1 MSKPIAADTLDD
13 KPNER
18 RFKLRTKTYRFVEID
33 VSAYDRIEKLCLTIE
48 DGTEKVDTMLRSNML
63 LAETCVEPKMT
74 LERIAHL
81 PFALGNSLMAVVN
94 EMYYSIEKPVNM
106 EESDLEDEETKG
118 EG

>member
-1 MSKPIAADTLDD
+1 MSKPVAADTLTD
-13 KPNER
+13 KPNVR
-18 RFKLRTKTYRFVEID
+18 RFRLRDKTYRFVEID
-33 VSAYDRIEKLCLTIE
+33 VSAYDKIEKMCLSIE
-48 DGTEKVDTMLRSNML
+48 DGEEKINTMLRSNML

-94 EMYYSIEKPVNM
+94 EMYYSIEKPVIM
-106 EESDLEDEETKG
+106 DETLEDDEKG